1 MNSMTPEERRAAMLA
16 ARPWTPGE
24 DTILRSMWSEGKTLT
39 QIGAVVGRTRNSV
52 VSRRQTLQLASRA
65 PGVRRAYG
73 VRSAPGG
80 NNNPCGWSGV
90 PKRIAAPPRPPMK
103 PKDGNRYVPSL
114 PVVRPVAA
122 PVALMKL
129 HRRSCRYIGERPE
142 LLTLDTRIYCGA
154 LTDGGSWCPEH
165 RARCIVP
172 LRTRFT

>member
-1 MNSMTPEERRAAMLA
+1 MTKRGHNFRSGGLSPKAIEALRELVAKGLTSQAIADALGTTKGTVMGRVRVLGLKLKQRPGYAKHLPKD
-16 ARPWTPGE
+16 AR
-24 DTILRSMWSEGKTLT
+24 K
-39 QIGAVVGRTRNSV
+39 
-52 VSRRQTLQLASRA
+52 
-65 PGVRRAYG
+65 
-73 VRSAPGG
+73 

-165 RARCIVP
+165 KARCVVP
-172 LRTRFT
+172 LRGRFV